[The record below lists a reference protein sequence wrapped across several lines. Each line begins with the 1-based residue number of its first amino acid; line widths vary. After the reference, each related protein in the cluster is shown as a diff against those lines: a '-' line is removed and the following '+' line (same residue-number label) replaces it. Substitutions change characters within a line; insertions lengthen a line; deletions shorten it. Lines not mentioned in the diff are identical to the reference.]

1 VLNAFKPLLGEMT
14 DNPNA
19 LKTSPGQYRERAKL
33 VRRQAETMS
42 NVEIRNLLLG
52 IAVQF
57 EQLADGIER
66 PRRGCWGTTGDAGMK
81 EKSFE
86 GVIEAEVQKLAEDWI
101 KTKPG
106 IRITN
111 TRITTLAAGPTR
123 PIRSPDGW
131 TIIVEYEGG
140 SN

>member
-1 VLNAFKPLLGEMT
+1 
-14 DNPNA
+14 
-19 LKTSPGQYRERAKL
+19 
-33 VRRQAETMS
+33 
-42 NVEIRNLLLG
+42 
-52 IAVQF
+52 
-57 EQLADGIER
+57 
-66 PRRGCWGTTGDAGMK
+66 MK

-86 GVIEAEVQKLAEDWI
+86 GVTEAEVQKPAEDWI
-101 KTKPG
+101 KTQPG

-123 PIRSPDGW
+123 PGEPIRSPDGW

>member
-1 VLNAFKPLLGEMT
+1 
-14 DNPNA
+14 
-19 LKTSPGQYRERAKL
+19 
-33 VRRQAETMS
+33 
-42 NVEIRNLLLG
+42 
-52 IAVQF
+52 
-57 EQLADGIER
+57 
-66 PRRGCWGTTGDAGMK
+66 MK

-86 GVIEAEVQKLAEDWI
+86 GVAEAEVQKPAEDWI
-101 KTKPG
+101 KTQPG

-123 PIRSPDGW
+123 PGEPIRSPDGW